1 MVPGFYLKRKFH
13 KSFYFVVIS
22 SFSSL
27 TTTYLLHKV
36 ATVRKK
42 SGKRQGTSINN
53 LFIFFSL
60 DHNVKM
66 ENISMNGLPPV
77 QI

>member
-1 MVPGFYLKRKFH
+1 MNHF
-13 KSFYFVVIS
+13 I
-22 SFSSL
+22 
-27 TTTYLLHKV
+27 LLLEVLFPLLQQHICYTKLPQ
-36 ATVRKK
+36 VRKK